1 MNPSNKT
8 NNRSLTLE
16 KPTSSK
22 LLPIFKYK
30 MLESLRSTRS
40 ISFFVICSF
49 FGIFLSGLFLSP
61 EFVAL
66 FGVFTGSTDRVQI
79 ISTIYYHYFVAM
91 VVAVMSMISTAD
103 AIASD
108 REAGL
113 IHYLQSKPISRQKYF
128 AVATIPNSIVLMG
141 LFAFSSLISF
151 LFFWMFDIEMSL
163 NVFILPFIAFT
174 LLIFFYAMIGALA
187 SAISPNMTK
196 SLLIIFTITIILVLI
211 GEAYRFVPLVYAEYE
226 SYGIAMPLPQVEAVE
241 LVKQVQKAFPPFWAY
256 NIADNIGS
264 VSILEIVFA
273 YLYIPILGIFIF
285 IIGSLLYKRADL

>member
-8 NNRSLTLE
+8 KNRSLTIE
-16 KPTSSK
+16 KPSSSK
-22 LLPIFKYK
+22 LIPMFKYK

-40 ISFFVICSF
+40 ISFFVICCL
-49 FGIFLSGLFLSP
+49 FGIVLSAIFLSP

-91 VVAVMSMISTAD
+91 AVAVMSMIGSAD

-108 REAGL
+108 REEGL

-128 AVATIPNSIVLMG
+128 AVATIPNSVVLMG
-141 LFAFSSLISF
+141 LFALSTLISF
-151 LFFWMFDIEMSL
+151 VFFRMFGIEMSL
-163 NVFILPFIAFT
+163 NDFILPFIAFT

-187 SAISPNMTK
+187 SAASPIMMK
-196 SLLIIFTITIILVLI
+196 SLLIIIIITTVLVLI
-211 GEAYRFVPLVYAEYE
+211 GEAYRFVPVIYAEYE
-226 SYGIAMPLPQVEAVE
+226 SYGIVIPISQDEAAE
-241 LVKQVQKAFPPFWAY
+241 LIKQVQKAFPPFWAH

-273 YLYIPILGIFIF
+273 YLYIPLLGIILF
-285 IIGSLLYKRADL
+285 IIGSIIYKRADL